1 MSPAWEHGKTVDYGM
16 KLSLLMSAPIIN
28 DVPTLDK
35 LTTLELNCLI
45 LHELSPQKD
54 DAEISYVLSQIFKS
68 FTFQLPDVTELQV
81 TLHKIRYRD
90 DRLHR
95 KFATIGENDLAHLY
109 DKDECWWNW
118 PLPKSH
124 HDNVEQ
130 WLLPSDGS
138 LGDWRE
144 ESAMADVESG
154 SGGGGGSSLEPEEE
168 LLGPSG
174 PQPEDGDLDSD
185 TPSPPFEGVFAM
197 FFNVVRFALA
207 QKVAKI
213 VQETNPVPRLW
224 SAGNSTH
231 PVKDEEVARK
241 PDLALLDDVEA
252 RWDTIKVVCELTS

>member
-1 MSPAWEHGKTVDYGM
+1 MSPALEHEKTVDYGM
-16 KLSLLMSAPIIN
+16 KLSLLMSAPMIN

-35 LTTLELNCLI
+35 LTALKLNCLI

-54 DAEISYVLSQIFKS
+54 DAEISYVLSQIFSS

-81 TLHKIRYRD
+81 PLHKIRYQD

-95 KFATIGENDLAHLY
+95 KFATTCENDLVHLY
-109 DKDECWWNW
+109 DKDECQWNW

-124 HDNVEQ
+124 HDNDEQ

-138 LGDWRE
+138 LGDWQE

-154 SGGGGGSSLEPEEE
+154 SGGDGGSSLEEVP
-168 LLGPSG
+168 LSG
-174 PQPEDGDLDSD
+174 SQPEDSDSDLD
-185 TPSPPFEGVFAM
+185 TPSPPFEGVFVM
-197 FFNVVRFALA
+197 FFNVLRFVLA
-207 QKVAKI
+207 RKVPKI

-224 SAGNSTH
+224 SAGNSTC
-231 PVKDEEVARK
+231 PVKDEEVSQK

-252 RWDTIKVVCELTS
+252 